1 MVEQVPCYLPAKHD
15 GRRGGV
21 LPNGQEQLPL
31 PENERNY
38 QPIGLNLFVLC
49 VVDRQVSVSHW

>member
-1 MVEQVPCYLPAKHD
+1 MVEQVPCYLPAKDD
-15 GRRGGV
+15 GRRSSV

-38 QPIGLNLFVLC
+38 RSIGLNLFVLC
-49 VVDRQVSVSHW
+49 VVDRQVSLSHW